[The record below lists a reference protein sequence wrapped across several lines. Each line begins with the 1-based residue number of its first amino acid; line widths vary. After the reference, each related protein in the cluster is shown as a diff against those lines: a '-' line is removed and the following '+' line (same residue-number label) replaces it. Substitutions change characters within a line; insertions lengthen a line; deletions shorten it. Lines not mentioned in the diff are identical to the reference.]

1 MARIKTDNQKKK
13 EFLQLGADTTL
24 ELISMG
30 MNEIEIINFWKESV
44 ALVTL
49 KRHTDK
55 YDRRVSRLLWFSL
68 GFLLAALLLYISLT
82 DNFNFPQ
89 P

>member
-1 MARIKTDNQKKK
+1 MAKIKTDNQKKK
-13 EFLQLGADTTL
+13 EFQQLGADTTL

-30 MNEIEIINFWKESV
+30 MNEIEVINFWKESV

-55 YDRRVSRLLWFSL
+55 YDRRVSRLLWFSI
-68 GFLLAALLLYISLT
+68 GFLLAAFVLYLSLT
-82 DNFNFPQ
+82 NNFNFPQ
-89 P
+89 S